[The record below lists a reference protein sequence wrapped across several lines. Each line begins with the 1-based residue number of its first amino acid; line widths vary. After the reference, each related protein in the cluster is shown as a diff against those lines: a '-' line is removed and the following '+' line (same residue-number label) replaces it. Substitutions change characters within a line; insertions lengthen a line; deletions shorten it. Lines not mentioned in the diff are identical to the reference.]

1 MAVEVMAEEASGQ
14 CARACG
20 ALTRVRRACLR
31 RARRACATP
40 PPEGWAKAE
49 SSAHGQRD
57 VIVCLTSSAA
67 SAFADAEQVRS
78 CPLAASPVTYVLGH
92 MRSHPVCARAC
103 MQKPTTWQ
111 RRDGVCLFVP
121 TNMLPLVQIR
131 TMHTKTKDQKH
142 TRNILCAG
150 SPCQHVRQRT
160 NTPTK
165 RAHAQWTL
173 TRAASCSVQRMQR
186 HQGVRSQ
193 HRGRPCRRRSG
204 TGQYTDRDN
213 TNAPDKKD
221 KARAQCRAPRCYELR
236 AACELAPA

>member
-40 PPEGWAKAE
+40 LLQGGAKAE

-67 SAFADAEQVRS
+67 SAFVDAEQVRS

-92 MRSHPVCARAC
+92 MRSYPACARAC

-111 RRDGVCLFVP
+111 RRDGICLFVP
-121 TNMLPLVQIR
+121 TNMMPLVQTVTCMRMAYANSLVTPRIVS
-131 TMHTKTKDQKH
+131 HGFIS
-142 TRNILCAG
+142 NIFNSKGDLV
-150 SPCQHVRQRT
+150 S
-160 NTPTK
+160 
-165 RAHAQWTL
+165 
-173 TRAASCSVQRMQR
+173 
-186 HQGVRSQ
+186 
-193 HRGRPCRRRSG
+193 
-204 TGQYTDRDN
+204 
-213 TNAPDKKD
+213 
-221 KARAQCRAPRCYELR
+221 
-236 AACELAPA
+236 